1 MPPARSA
8 SAASVSARISI
19 SEAQV
24 EPIFIALGESFD
36 SHSTAV
42 VASDHGDG
50 RWTIS
55 LHFRDAPNQTAVR
68 ALVALAAG
76 SEIANALQFEET
88 AAKDWVE
95 ASLAGLA
102 PVEAGRFLV
111 HGAHDRT
118 RVRPN
123 RIGIEIEA
131 ALAFGTG
138 HHGTTRGCLLALDRI
153 VRSQSH
159 PRPIAG
165 VLDLGTG
172 SGVLA
177 IAAARALR
185 KPVLATDND
194 PRAAATARANARHN
208 RVGAFIETLRAE
220 GLNARR
226 LRELAPFDLVLANI
240 LLAPL
245 KVLATP
251 MARLVGRHG
260 RVVLSGL
267 LAAQSNAALAA
278 YRAHGLVLERRFCL
292 EGWATL
298 VLRRRRRTAVAGR
311 RRR

>member
-1 MPPARSA
+1 MPPALSA
-8 SAASVSARISI
+8 SASVSARISV
-19 SEAQV
+19 SEAKAEQ
-24 EPIFIALGESFD
+24 IFEALGESFD
-36 SHSTAV
+36 SNATAV

-55 LHFRDAPNQTAVR
+55 LHFRDAPNETAVR

-76 SEIANALQFEET
+76 GEIANTLQFENHAT
-88 AAKDWVE
+88 KDWVE

-102 PVEAGRFLV
+102 PVAAGRFVV
-111 HGAHDRT
+111 HGAHDRA
-118 RVRPN
+118 RVRSN

-153 VRSQSH
+153 VRSRSR
-159 PRPIAG
+159 PRPIAS

-185 KPVLATDND
+185 KPVLASDND
-194 PRAAATARANARHN
+194 WRAVATARANARHN
-208 RVGAFIETLRAE
+208 RVVAFVETVRAE
-220 GLNARR
+220 GLNASR
-226 LRELAPFDLVLANI
+226 LRERAPFDLVLANI

-245 KVLATP
+245 KALAAP
-251 MARLVGRHG
+251 LARLIGPNG

-267 LAAQSNAALAA
+267 LVAQSNAALAA
-278 YRAHGLVLERRFCL
+278 YRTHGLVLERRLCL
-292 EGWATL
+292 DGWATL
-298 VLRRRRRTAVAGR
+298 VLRRRRRTGVAGR